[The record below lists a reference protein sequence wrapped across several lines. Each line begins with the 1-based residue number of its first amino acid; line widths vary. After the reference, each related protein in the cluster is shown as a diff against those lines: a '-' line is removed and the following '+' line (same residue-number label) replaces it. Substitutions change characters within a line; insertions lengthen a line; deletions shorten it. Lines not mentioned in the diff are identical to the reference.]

1 MYKRIAI
8 CIIVCLS
15 FCEINAQDFNYSF
28 ISNNKSYTEIDKNG
42 KVVDSYVWHLTNTKV
57 SLSKD
62 KCIVIENSKKS
73 EYKIIS
79 SEIKFDKL
87 TNVNIK
93 AVRNKINY
101 ELELGVIDKNNFF
114 FSIIGGRKTF
124 IYHTKKI
131 NKK

>member
-93 AVRNKINY
+93 AVRNKIN
-101 ELELGVIDKNNFF
+101 
-114 FSIIGGRKTF
+114 
-124 IYHTKKI
+124 
-131 NKK
+131 